1 MEADMTDPDVE
12 ELSSELD
19 RWRARY
25 DELRVQANL
34 GKMELRDKLGEL
46 EERFEPAYR
55 TASQRL
61 GKAIEEGKGEAKT
74 LAESLKAGWE
84 AVRTTHRELREKSGD

>member
-1 MEADMTDPDVE
+1 MTNPDVE
-12 ELSSELD
+12 ELKGELD

-25 DELRVQANL
+25 DELRLKANL
-34 GKMELRDKLGEL
+34 GKMELRDKLGEM

-55 TASQRL
+55 TATDRL
-61 GKAIEEGKGEAKT
+61 GKAIEEGKGEART

-84 AVRTTHRELREKSGD
+84 AVRKTHRELRETSRKDD